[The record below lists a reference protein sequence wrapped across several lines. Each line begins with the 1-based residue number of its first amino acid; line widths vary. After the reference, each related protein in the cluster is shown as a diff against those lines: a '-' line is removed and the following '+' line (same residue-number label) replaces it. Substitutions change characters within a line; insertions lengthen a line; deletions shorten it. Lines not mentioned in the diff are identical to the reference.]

1 MNSAPAMTNPWFPSA
16 TPTAAARM
24 SLFCFAHAGAGA
36 STFRG
41 WSRALA
47 PAIDVF
53 AVQLPG
59 RENRLDDVPFS
70 SMDEAADEIAV
81 AMAPYLDRPF
91 ALFGHSMG
99 AAIASELAT
108 RLAGAPVHLFVSSWP
123 LPNLMRPRRL
133 PHRATDAE
141 LLDAVCRYGGMP
153 DALLRYPE
161 FAQEVV
167 RVLRADMT
175 LLDTYRP
182 SVVRP
187 GCPVT
192 VFGGA
197 DDPIVRAADLERWH
211 ACERLVAV
219 RVFPGGHFY
228 LRDAQRAVLDA
239 IARQLSSTTADLQ

>member
-1 MNSAPAMTNPWFPSA
+1 MNASHPMMSPWFPSA
-16 TPTAAARM
+16 TPTDSARM

-41 WSRALA
+41 WARALA

-59 RENRLDDVPFS
+59 REDRFDDVPFTC
-70 SMDEAADEIAV
+70 MDDAADALAV

-99 AAIASELAT
+99 AAIAFELAM
-108 RLAGAPVHLFVSSWP
+108 RLAAAPAHLFVSSW
-123 LPNLMRPRRL
+123 RL
-133 PHRATDAE
+133 PDPLRPQRTRHSASDAE

-153 DALLRYPE
+153 DELLRYPE
-161 FAQEVV
+161 FARAVV

-187 GCPVT
+187 ACPVT

-197 DDPIVRAADLERWH
+197 DDPIVRAADLERWRE
-211 ACERLVAV
+211 CEQLVAL
-219 RVFPGGHFY
+219 RIFAGGHFY

-239 IARQLSSTTADLQ
+239 ITRQLSGTTADLQ